1 MSFNRVL
8 CRRVCAGYCVTGA
21 LVLFFSSHFANILAQ
36 EASSTT
42 TTPAATSQPVTE
54 LTADSS
60 PGPLNPTADSN
71 LHSTPDLRKE
81 VSAEPRRFQYG
92 LQITVRGV
100 YDDNINISQTN
111 RVSDYYF
118 TIEPVLTLGAG
129 DINGREDNY
138 IRFDYAPSLFLFAD
152 HSEDDALQQLF
163 NLEGQHRF
171 SRLTLSLGEEIAI
184 LDGTDLRS
192 LSDASSPGSHA
203 NLDVSGRTK
212 FQTYN
217 TRLNASYDLS
227 GKTFLSTGF
236 NSLVTEYNSSS
247 LFSSANIAGNVFL
260 NYRYSDKV
268 VVGVG
273 GTGDPVGVRVQRVSQ
288 SRAG

>member
-1 MSFNRVL
+1 MSFNRVR

-71 LHSTPDLRKE
+71 LHSTPDLRNE

-100 YDDNINISQTN
+100 YDDNINISQIN

-118 TIEPVLTLGAG
+118 TIEPVLTLGLG
-129 DINGREDNY
+129 DITGHERNY
-138 IRFDYAPSLFLFAD
+138 VRFDYAPSLFLFAD
-152 HSEDDALQQLF
+152 HSENDAVQQLIH
-163 NLEGQHRF
+163 LEGQHHF
-171 SRLTLSLGEEIAI
+171 SRLTVTLAEEIAI
-184 LDGTDLRS
+184 LDGTDLGS
-192 LSDASSPGSHA
+192 ISDQTAPGSHA

-212 FQTYN
+212 FETYN
-217 TRLNASYDLS
+217 
-227 GKTFLSTGF
+227 
-236 NSLVTEYNSSS
+236 
-247 LFSSANIAGNVFL
+247 
-260 NYRYSDKV
+260 
-268 VVGVG
+268 
-273 GTGDPVGVRVQRVSQ
+273 
-288 SRAG
+288 

>member
-1 MSFNRVL
+1 HRAVVL
-8 CRRVCAGYCVTGA
+8 E
-21 LVLFFSSHFANILAQ
+21 N
-36 EASSTT
+36 
-42 TTPAATSQPVTE
+42 
-54 LTADSS
+54 
-60 PGPLNPTADSN
+60 
-71 LHSTPDLRKE
+71 E
-81 VSAEPRRFQYG
+81 VSSEPRRFHYG
-92 LQITVRGV
+92 FQVTARGV

-118 TIEPVLTLGAG
+118 AIEPILTLGLG
-129 DINGREDNY
+129 DITGHEDNY

-152 HSEDDALQQLF
+152 HSENDAVQQLIH
-163 NLEGQHRF
+163 LEGQHHF
-171 SRLTLSLGEEIAI
+171 SRSTVTLAEEIAI

-192 LSDASSPGSHA
+192 ISDQTAPGSHA

-273 GTGDPVGVRVQRVSQ
+273 GTGGYDFVDAPNP
-288 SRAG
+288 